1 VAVVGSR
8 ADNAR
13 VSYDEDLADRIRVQ
27 LGATP
32 GLAEKRMFGGLAFLI
47 NGHMAVSASGQGG
60 MLLRCDPAQTDELLD
75 PPAVRRFE
83 MRGREMDGWLRVD
96 PSAVT
101 SDADLERWVRVGVA
115 YASSL
120 PGK

>member
-1 VAVVGSR
+1 
-8 ADNAR
+8 

-32 GLAEKRMFGGLAFLI
+32 GLAEKRMFGGLAFLV

-60 MLLRCDPAQTDELLD
+60 LLLRCDPEQTDELLD
-75 PPAVRRFE
+75 PPGVRRFE

-101 SDADLERWVRVGVA
+101 SDVDLERWVRVGVA